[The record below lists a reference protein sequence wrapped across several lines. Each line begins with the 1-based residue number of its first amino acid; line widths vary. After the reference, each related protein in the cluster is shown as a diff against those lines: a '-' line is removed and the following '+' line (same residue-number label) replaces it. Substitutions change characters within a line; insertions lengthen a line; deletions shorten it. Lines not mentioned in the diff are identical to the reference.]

1 MGRKGVTVMS
11 RKVVRTMIT
20 ALVTASLLV
29 LTACGKAEQAA
40 DTASLDDGAVTRLE
54 SDEGEEHY
62 IDDNAI
68 ALAGKAST
76 SAGVTMA
83 QSALALINQQRA
95 ALGLA
100 ALVWSDGLA
109 KDAQVRA
116 QECEKSFS
124 HTRPNGTDWWTVDS
138 NLMYGENLAKGYD
151 LDTAVERAKEYISGA
166 LGAMLDLGSGSG
178 PMNHGFDISGR
189 FAEEKEGR

>member
-1 MGRKGVTVMS
+1 MNRKL
-11 RKVVRTMIT
+11 VRTMIT

-100 ALVWSDGLA
+100 ALVWSDGLT

-116 QECEKSFS
+116 KECEQSFS
-124 HTRPNGTDWWTVDS
+124 HTRPNGTDWLS
-138 NLMYGENLAKGYD
+138 K
-151 LDTAVERAKEYISGA
+151 TAPPQSG
-166 LGAMLDLGSGSG
+166 G
-178 PMNHGFDISGR
+178 
-189 FAEEKEGR
+189 